1 MPLRFQSRDVGPR
14 CSRRNCAAQPF
25 PVECRSSAIV
35 AAGELCNPQEG
46 TMRLGLLLMTF
57 AFALGVAVIGARAAP
72 LTSGGDA
79 PEALLEQVA
88 YEICKPLDDANTVS
102 VCRPADD
109 DEVDDDD
116 DDDH

>member
-1 MPLRFQSRDVGPR
+1 
-14 CSRRNCAAQPF
+14 
-25 PVECRSSAIV
+25 
-35 AAGELCNPQEG
+35 
-46 TMRLGLLLMTF
+46 MRLGLLLMTF

-79 PEALLEQVA
+79 PEALLGQVA

-116 DDDH
+116 DDDHGDDE